1 MASNISTSSSNSNS
15 SSPYP
20 FATAPDI
27 IRAHQKDAY
36 FTGHLTQI
44 ISDLHRR
51 LRGARLTHARAPELQ
66 TAAAL
71 AYYAL
76 TTVPGNR
83 TLGEEYCDLVQID
96 DRDGKL
102 PSIDRR
108 AGYVAASILL
118 PYVAARILPGL
129 RARLRRLLERRLET
143 LRKRDDKSATGRE
156 ARVWTYIAQHL
167 ASFTSGAPFQAVIL
181 AFFYFS
187 GTYYELSK
195 RLLSL
200 RYVFTRQ
207 VRDTPDRAGYE
218 LLGVLLVVQLAV
230 QGYMHVRST
239 LSESSVAARE
249 HTGFLSDDISL
260 NHDGAYNDDN
270 NLLLSAGSQS
280 SKVRVDIATATH
292 TPMAS
297 VPRFLLTDDK
307 AMGFIKGAQQ
317 RKCTLCLEEMRDP
330 SATQC
335 GHVFCWE
342 CIGDWVREKPECPLC
357 RREAMAQ
364 HILPLRVM

>member
-1 MASNISTSSSNSNS
+1 MASSES

-71 AYYAL
+71 TYFAL
-76 TTVPGNR
+76 TTIPGNR

-96 DRDGKL
+96 GRDGKL

-108 AGYVAASILL
+108 AGYVVASILL
-118 PYVAARILPGL
+118 PYVAARILPSL
-129 RARLRRLLERRLET
+129 RARLRRLLQHRLEA

-156 ARVWTYIAQHL
+156 ARLWAYIDTHL
-167 ASFTSGAPFQAVIL
+167 SSFTTGAPFQAVIL
-181 AFFYFS
+181 ALFYFS
-187 GTYYELSK
+187 GTYYQLSK

-200 RYVFTRQ
+200 RYVFTRT
-207 VRDTPDRAGYE
+207 VPDTPDRAGYE
-218 LLGVLLVVQLAV
+218 LLGVLLVVQLTV
-230 QGYMHVRST
+230 QTYMHIRST
-239 LSESSVAARE
+239 LSESAVAARE
-249 HTGFLSDDISL
+249 RAAFPSDDISL
-260 NHDGAYNDDN
+260 NHDGAYNGDN
-270 NLLLSAGSQS
+270 NLLLSQGAQS
-280 SKVRVDIATATH
+280 PKSKVDIAAATH
-292 TPMAS
+292 TPLAT
-297 VPRFLLTDDK
+297 VPRIQLTSDK
-307 AMGFIKGAQQ
+307 AMGYIKGGQQ

-357 RREAMAQ
+357 RREALAQ

>member
-1 MASNISTSSSNSNS
+1 MSSSPTS

-27 IRAHQKDAY
+27 IRSHQKDAY

-44 ISDLHRR
+44 LSDLHRR
-51 LRGARLTHARAPELQ
+51 LRGARLTHARAPEIQ
-66 TAAAL
+66 TLAAL
-71 AYYAL
+71 AYFAL
-76 TTVPGNR
+76 TTLPGNR

-96 DRDGKL
+96 ARDGKL
-102 PSIDRR
+102 PAIDRR
-108 AGYVAASILL
+108 AGYVAASILV
-118 PYVAARILPGL
+118 PYIAARVLPGL
-129 RARLRRLLERRLET
+129 RARLRKLLQRRLET
-143 LRKRDDKSATGRE
+143 LRKRDDKSARGRE
-156 ARVWTYIAQHL
+156 ARIWAYLDQHL
-167 ASFTSGAPFQAVIL
+167 SSLTSGPPFQAVIL
-181 AFFYFS
+181 ALFYFS
-187 GTYYELSK
+187 GTYYQLSK

-200 RYVFTRQ
+200 RYVFTRT
-207 VRDTPDRAGYE
+207 VSDTPDRAGYE

-230 QGYMHVRST
+230 QGYTHLRST
-239 LSESSVAARE
+239 ISESAEARE
-249 HTGFLSDDISL
+249 SAAFGASGDISL

-270 NLLLSAGSQS
+270 NLLLSTGASS
-280 SKVRVDIATATH
+280 SKSKVNIFAATH
-292 TPMAS
+292 TPAAT
-297 VPRFLLTDDK
+297 VPRIQLTGDET
-307 AMGFIKGAQQ
+307 MGYIKGGQQ